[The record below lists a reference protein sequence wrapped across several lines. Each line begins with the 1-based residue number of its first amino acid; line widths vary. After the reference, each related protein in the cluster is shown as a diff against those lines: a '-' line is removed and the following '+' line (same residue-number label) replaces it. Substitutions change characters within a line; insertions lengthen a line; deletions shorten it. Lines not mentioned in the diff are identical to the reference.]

1 MNEKLSLLINT
12 LKGGGRE
19 QLLTKQVTVG
29 FDGFVDTIAKII
41 KKKDHKASTYFS
53 LTDELGTYILEKSG
67 KNFSLELDYVNVKI
81 GGNTPIMCNALG
93 TMGASV
99 NCIGALGQDYTH
111 PVFKKLAT
119 VCNLHS
125 FGDPGTAIA
134 LEFQN
139 GKIIFSQM
147 GSLNKMGWEQVK
159 EKIGIDTL
167 KSLYHSSD
175 VFAILNWSE
184 IETSTEIWKGMLK
197 DVIQPDHTI
206 EKSIFFDLS
215 DCSSRTEDD
224 INEMLDLLN
233 KFSSHAFVTLGLNLN
248 EAQTL
253 NTILNNRKADHSLNT
268 LAENIYKKLTI
279 ETLVLHAAKE
289 AVAINKNG
297 MYSNKSYFFE
307 SPKISTG
314 AGDNFNAGFIAA
326 QLLHCDL
333 ETCLLFGHAVSALY
347 VQDGESPGI
356 EKLIEFLEMKIA
368 TD

>member
-1 MNEKLSLLINT
+1 MNEKLLLLINT
-12 LKGGGRE
+12 LKKGGRE
-19 QLLTKQVTVG
+19 QLHTKQVTVG

-41 KKKDHKASTYFS
+41 KKKDKKTSTYFN

-67 KNFSLELDYVNVKI
+67 KNFSLELDYVSVKL
-81 GGNTPIMCNALG
+81 GGNNPIMSNALG
-93 TMGASV
+93 TLGASV
-99 NCIGALGQDYTH
+99 NCIGALGQDYAH

-119 VCNLHS
+119 VCNLYS
-125 FGDPGTAIA
+125 FGDPGTATA

-139 GKIIFSQM
+139 GKMIFSQM
-147 GSLNKMGWEQVK
+147 GSLNEMGWEKVK
-159 EKIGIDTL
+159 EKIGIDIL

-197 DVIQPDHTI
+197 DVIQPDHGTD
-206 EKSIFFDLS
+206 KSIFFDLS
-215 DCSSRTEDD
+215 DCSSRTESD
-224 INEMLDLLN
+224 IKEMLDLLN
-233 KFSSHAFVTLGLNLN
+233 KFSSHASVTLGLNLN

-253 NTILNNRKADHSLNT
+253 NRFLNNEKADHSHSA

-279 ETLVLHAAKE
+279 ETLILHSAKE

-297 MYSNKSYFFE
+297 IYSNQSYFIE

-326 QLLHCDL
+326 QLLHCDPG
-333 ETCLLFGHAVSALY
+333 TCLLLGHAVSALY
-347 VQDGESPGI
+347 VQNGESPGI
-356 EKLIEFLEMKIA
+356 EKLIEFLETKIA